1 MEWSDEGIVL
11 GVRRHGETSAIIELM
26 THGHGRH
33 LGMVRGGAGSR
44 LRPVLQPGNTVSA
57 VWRARLDE
65 HLGVY
70 AVEGLELRAAH
81 LMALP
86 HALYGL
92 GHLAGLTRLLPERDP
107 HAALYDTLAAMLSR
121 LDDAREAAVRMVRFE
136 LAMLGELGFGLDLSR
151 CAASG
156 ATDDLIY
163 VSPKSGCAV
172 SREAGAPWRE
182 RLLRL
187 PPFLRAPVKAGDVS
201 DDDLIDG
208 FALTGLFLSRHVL
221 EPRGLAHDD
230 ARRAFMTVVT
240 HRRGHSGPPMQNGPE
255 QGSGPLQDFP
265 RGADQ

>member
-1 MEWSDEGIVL
+1 MSMIPVAATAAMRDNAFRPTPDRFFAMEWSDEGIVL
-11 GVRRHGETSAIIELM
+11 GVRRHGESSAIVELM
-26 THGHGRH
+26 TRGHGRH

-81 LMALP
+81 LMAMP

-92 GHLAGLTRLLPERDP
+92 GHLAGLMRLLPERDP
-107 HAALYDTLAAMLSR
+107 HAALYDRLATMLGR
-121 LDDAREAAVRMVRFE
+121 FDEARAAAVELVRFE
-136 LAMLGELGFGLDLSR
+136 LALLGELGFGLDLSR
-151 CAASG
+151 CVASG
-156 ATDDLIY
+156 TTADLIY

-187 PPFLRAPVKAGDVS
+187 PPFLRAAMPAGEVS

-208 FALTGLFLSRHVL
+208 FTLTGLFLSRHVL
-221 EPRGLAHDD
+221 EPRGLAHAD
-230 ARRAFMTVVT
+230 ARRAFVSAAT
-240 HRRGHSGPPMQNGPE
+240 HRR
-255 QGSGPLQDFP
+255 
-265 RGADQ
+265 